1 MKKYV
6 RHLLEDIRNSHRP
19 EDFFEKKESSI
30 ISGEDELDGHFA
42 EVDRYLNIDSEPTF
56 SSYCGLKK
64 EMFPASEYYDQVE
77 LQKVNFE
84 FQQMMRSWNL
94 EIDLP
99 NNFPEARAYELMLDI
114 LDRSVLVGK
123 YGLQHF
129 DFCTGNPEGCEL
141 GEYCPC
147 IEYWKETK

>member
-6 RHLLEDIRNSHRP
+6 QHLLDDIRNAHRP
-19 EDFFEKKESSI
+19 ADYFEKAESSV
-30 ISGEDELDGHFA
+30 ISEEDELDEHFA
-42 EVDRYLNIDSEPTF
+42 EVDRYLNLEAEPNF

-64 EMFPASEYYDQVE
+64 EMFPPSDYYDLKE
-77 LQKVNFE
+77 LQKVNVE

-99 NNFPEARAYELMLDI
+99 KNFPPERAYELMLGI

-123 YGLQHF
+123 YGFQHF

-141 GEYCPC
+141 KEYCPC
-147 IEYWKETK
+147 IE